1 MNRLSV
7 SLAALLCFFSL
18 GAAKTD
24 LDRLF
29 IKGQVRS
36 VVYNDT
42 SLMFSENG
50 TLISD
55 VGEDTSVYQYNSRR
69 QPMLKTVSGNRTY
82 FQYDYQGFLE
92 KRTDCKSEDKCD
104 VFEYEYNSDG
114 MIVNRNNCARNGG
127 AYVCPSF
134 LKYSY
139 DDNGVL
145 SEIQLFNGTTQALM
159 RRTAFTYDAQ
169 GNLQKESSYEK
180 GDSRPAEV
188 CDYTVDAGGN
198 WISRSCT
205 KGKKKGTMRRTIVYY
220 VQPEANADVASPEPG
235 DSRDDSVDS
244 VPSAPVKTG
253 NFPVTGGYV
262 SGSFLWG
269 DIPLAFTLSNS
280 GYGGKVKSVFRRM
293 FAETE
298 NGSRSFISA
307 DRLSFDEAGNQT
319 EWEKLDEN
327 GTVVS
332 QVDFGKGTEFVFPL
346 TLTSDASA
354 PEKAMAK
361 IAFNENRDW
370 TSVQVKRYSMTFK
383 TDYDKLGRMVQRND
397 LRFEYNGQGKVEHVW
412 HSDTDFDT
420 FFFNGAGKRIKAFH
434 YDCATGHCDVIT
446 ESSLTEDNYG
456 NIVLEKTTDASSKQ
470 SQITETVIVYYK

>member
-1 MNRLSV
+1 MNRLSIG
-7 SLAALLCFFSL
+7 LAALLCLISL

-42 SLMFSENG
+42 SLVFAENG

-55 VGEDTSVYQYNSRR
+55 AGEDMSIYQYNSRQ
-69 QPMLKTVSGNRTY
+69 QPMLKSVNESRTY
-82 FQYDYQGFLE
+82 YQYDFQGFLE
-92 KRTDCKSEDKCD
+92 KLTACKSEEKCD

-114 MIVNRNNCARNGG
+114 MIVNRNNCVRNNGTY
-127 AYVCPSF
+127 ACPSF
-134 LKYSY
+134 LKYTY
-139 DDNGVL
+139 DDSGKL
-145 SEIQLFNGTTQALM
+145 SEVQIFNGTTQALM
-159 RRTAFTYDAQ
+159 RRTTFTYDAQ

-180 GDSRPAEV
+180 SNSWPAEV

-205 KGKKKGTMRRTIVYY
+205 KGKKKVTTRRTIVYY
-220 VQPEANADVASPEPG
+220 VQPQTATESLPAESDTQDDSMNDASP
-235 DSRDDSVDS
+235 
-244 VPSAPVKTG
+244 AAVKIG

-269 DIPLAFTLSNS
+269 EIPLAFTLSNS
-280 GYGGKVKSVFRRM
+280 GYEGKVKTVFRRM
-293 FAETE
+293 FTGSE
-298 NGSRSFISA
+298 NGSRTFIDA
-307 DRLSFDEAGNQT
+307 ERLSFDEAGNQT

-332 QVDFGKGTEFVFPL
+332 QVTFGKGTEFVLPL
-346 TLTSDASA
+346 TLTRDGAV

-361 IAFNENRDW
+361 IAFNENKDW

-383 TDYDKLGRMVQRND
+383 TRYDKLGRMVQRND
-397 LRFEYNGQGKVEHVW
+397 LRFEYNEQGKVEHVW

-420 FFFNGAGKRIKAFH
+420 FFFNAAGKRIKAYH

-446 ESSLTEDNYG
+446 ESSLTEDNHG

-470 SQITETVIVYYK
+470 SQITETVLVYYK